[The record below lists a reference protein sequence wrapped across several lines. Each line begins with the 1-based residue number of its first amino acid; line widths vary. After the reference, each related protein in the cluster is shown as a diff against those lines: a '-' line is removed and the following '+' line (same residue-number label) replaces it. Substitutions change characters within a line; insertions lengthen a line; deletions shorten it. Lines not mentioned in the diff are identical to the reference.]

1 MKKIIVPF
9 FLICGFTLFSCKDD
23 DNVSEVR
30 KLPKSITSTQSNMI
44 FGYNTKSQLIKVV
57 DKDSE
62 SEYSETIFSYDD
74 TGRLTKFVNAF
85 YEPNNV
91 TTETYSISYISN
103 TQLRVA
109 DEDNEYVLV
118 NLNDK
123 GQAVSFNTLDGVTRF
138 SYDTRG
144 NLVKIADDFTTI
156 TASYDNGKGI
166 FSSVGVANW
175 VLLLNEFDLQFFAVN
190 NPVSITTVES
200 DNGNTYTSSRTFT
213 YPAEH
218 IIAGYPT
225 RMSVNYTEN
234 GSTSNE
240 VYSINY

>member
-1 MKKIIVPF
+1 MKKFIVPF
-9 FLICGFTLFSCKDD
+9 FLICGFTIFSCKDD
-23 DNVSEVR
+23 DNVSEIR
-30 KLPKSITSTQSNMI
+30 KLPKSITSAHSNMS
-44 FGYNTKSQLIKVV
+44 FGYNTKNQLIKVV

-62 SEYSETIFSYDD
+62 SEYSETILSYDD
-74 TGRLTKFVNAF
+74 KGRLTKFVNAF
-85 YEPNNV
+85 YEPSNV
-91 TTETYSISYISN
+91 TTETYSISYISD

-123 GQAVSFNTLDGVTRF
+123 GQAVSFNTLDGVTSF

-144 NLVKIADDFTTI
+144 NLVKITDDFTTI

-166 FSSVGVANW
+166 FNNVGVANW
-175 VLLLNEFDLQFFAVN
+175 VLLLNDFDLQFFAVN
-190 NPVSITTVES
+190 NPVSITTIES
-200 DNGNTYTSSRTFT
+200 DNGTTYTSSQTFT

-225 RMSVNYTEN
+225 RMLVNYTDN
-234 GSTSNE
+234 GSASNE